1 MNFEFSGSKNK
12 GFKLNSK
19 VKAEPN
25 AVFVIYL
32 SHQNACLIGRHLH
45 IILGSANW
53 ISDWDYEF
61 REINFTATMHQLF
74 PVRDTEAVLFSKLII
89 HSQSTNAS
97 VVESIDLLSHCT
109 LLS

>member
-1 MNFEFSGSKNK
+1 MR
-12 GFKLNSK
+12 L
-19 VKAEPN
+19 
-25 AVFVIYL
+25 L
-32 SHQNACLIGRHLH
+32 SFIFLTATKHHIGRRLH

-53 ISDWDYEF
+53 ISDWGVYEF
-61 REINFTATMHQLF
+61 RGIHFTATTHQLF

-97 VVESIDLLSHCT
+97 VLESIDLLSHCT